1 MANLLESI
9 KDLLSSEKESD
20 TTSKELI
27 QLKKE
32 VAQKVVDDV
41 EKRHPDL
48 FVSASKDLIA
58 DYLVSDGFWDSVMDN
73 LVLENTVLKMTNQ
86 AQKFQ
91 QVKEQI
97 DQAKTREEL
106 KQLEDSILN
115 GKTAL
120 NSDVSSVQTSSD
132 VSSDVA
138 APSDVAVPLQE
149 DAPPV
154 SAVSSSAVV
163 APTPAE
169 KPPHPSRQGKK
180 RSQGKKRETSRSQ
193 SSVDA
198 SQYHEKIRGFDASKI
213 VSLPFARS
221 KNWVTLCASTARLNA
236 QKFGLVLPSGDAWKA
251 STKNPVAKE
260 YRFSLPSARKHE
272 KPRRGRAPL
281 SLSDFD
287 AMPGV
292 NMADIYTASS
302 SRYWHRS
309 LAFRDI
315 SGEWMVLDPYIR
327 VPWTTQTQPKK
338 LKDYMKSVKVI
349 KSHFYA
355 VEA

>member
-9 KDLLSSEKESD
+9 KDLLSSEKEAD

-138 APSDVAVPLQE
+138 VPLQE
-149 DAPPV
+149 DVPPV

-163 APTPAE
+163 APSPVV
-169 KPPHPSRQGKK
+169 KPPQSSRQVKK
-180 RSQGKKRETSRSQ
+180 CSQGKKRETSRSQ

-221 KNWVTLCASTARLNA
+221 KN
-236 QKFGLVLPSGDAWKA
+236 
-251 STKNPVAKE
+251 
-260 YRFSLPSARKHE
+260 
-272 KPRRGRAPL
+272 
-281 SLSDFD
+281 
-287 AMPGV
+287 
-292 NMADIYTASS
+292 
-302 SRYWHRS
+302 
-309 LAFRDI
+309 
-315 SGEWMVLDPYIR
+315 
-327 VPWTTQTQPKK
+327 
-338 LKDYMKSVKVI
+338 
-349 KSHFYA
+349 
-355 VEA
+355 

>member
-120 NSDVSSVQTSSD
+120 NSDLSSVQTSTD
-132 VSSDVA
+132 VSSEVA
-138 APSDVAVPLQE
+138 APSD
-149 DAPPV
+149 

-163 APTPAE
+163 APTPVV
-169 KPPHPSRQGKK
+169 KPPQSSRQGKK

-221 KNWVTLCASTARLNA
+221 KN
-236 QKFGLVLPSGDAWKA
+236 
-251 STKNPVAKE
+251 
-260 YRFSLPSARKHE
+260 
-272 KPRRGRAPL
+272 
-281 SLSDFD
+281 
-287 AMPGV
+287 
-292 NMADIYTASS
+292 
-302 SRYWHRS
+302 
-309 LAFRDI
+309 
-315 SGEWMVLDPYIR
+315 
-327 VPWTTQTQPKK
+327 
-338 LKDYMKSVKVI
+338 
-349 KSHFYA
+349 
-355 VEA
+355 

>member
-120 NSDVSSVQTSSD
+120 NSDLSSVQTSTD
-132 VSSDVA
+132 VSSEVA
-138 APSDVAVPLQE
+138 APS
-149 DAPPV
+149 V

-169 KPPHPSRQGKK
+169 KPPHPSRQGKN

>member
-9 KDLLSSEKESD
+9 KDLLSSEKEAD

-48 FVSASKDLIA
+48 FVSTSKDLIA

-138 APSDVAVPLQE
+138 VPLQE
-149 DAPPV
+149 DVPPV

-163 APTPAE
+163 APSPVV
-169 KPPHPSRQGKK
+169 KPPQSSRQGKN
-180 RSQGKKRETSRSQ
+180 RSRGKKRETSRSQ

-221 KNWVTLCASTARLNA
+221 KN
-236 QKFGLVLPSGDAWKA
+236 
-251 STKNPVAKE
+251 
-260 YRFSLPSARKHE
+260 
-272 KPRRGRAPL
+272 
-281 SLSDFD
+281 
-287 AMPGV
+287 
-292 NMADIYTASS
+292 
-302 SRYWHRS
+302 
-309 LAFRDI
+309 
-315 SGEWMVLDPYIR
+315 
-327 VPWTTQTQPKK
+327 
-338 LKDYMKSVKVI
+338 
-349 KSHFYA
+349 
-355 VEA
+355 

>member
-106 KQLEDSILN
+106 KELEDSILN
-115 GKTAL
+115 GKTDL
-120 NSDVSSVQTSSD
+120 NSDVSSVQTSTD
-132 VSSDVA
+132 VSSEVA
-138 APSDVAVPLQE
+138 APSDVALQE
-149 DAPPV
+149 DVPPV

-163 APTPAE
+163 APPTPVV
-169 KPPHPSRQGKK
+169 KPPQAPKQGKK

-193 SSVDA
+193 SSVDS

-221 KNWVTLCASTARLNA
+221 KN
-236 QKFGLVLPSGDAWKA
+236 
-251 STKNPVAKE
+251 
-260 YRFSLPSARKHE
+260 
-272 KPRRGRAPL
+272 
-281 SLSDFD
+281 
-287 AMPGV
+287 
-292 NMADIYTASS
+292 
-302 SRYWHRS
+302 
-309 LAFRDI
+309 
-315 SGEWMVLDPYIR
+315 
-327 VPWTTQTQPKK
+327 
-338 LKDYMKSVKVI
+338 
-349 KSHFYA
+349 
-355 VEA
+355 

>member
-149 DAPPV
+149 EVPPV

-163 APTPAE
+163 APSPVV
-169 KPPHPSRQGKK
+169 KPPQSSRQGKK

-221 KNWVTLCASTARLNA
+221 KN
-236 QKFGLVLPSGDAWKA
+236 
-251 STKNPVAKE
+251 
-260 YRFSLPSARKHE
+260 
-272 KPRRGRAPL
+272 
-281 SLSDFD
+281 
-287 AMPGV
+287 
-292 NMADIYTASS
+292 
-302 SRYWHRS
+302 
-309 LAFRDI
+309 
-315 SGEWMVLDPYIR
+315 
-327 VPWTTQTQPKK
+327 
-338 LKDYMKSVKVI
+338 
-349 KSHFYA
+349 
-355 VEA
+355 

>member
-32 VAQKVVDDV
+32 VAQKIVDDV

-120 NSDVSSVQTSSD
+120 NSDVSSV
-132 VSSDVA
+132 VA
-138 APSDVAVPLQE
+138 APSDVAVPLQK
-149 DAPPV
+149 DVPPV

-163 APTPAE
+163 APTPVV
-169 KPPHPSRQGKK
+169 KPPQSSRQGKK

-193 SSVDA
+193 SSVDS

-260 YRFSLPSARKHE
+260 YKFSLPSARKHE